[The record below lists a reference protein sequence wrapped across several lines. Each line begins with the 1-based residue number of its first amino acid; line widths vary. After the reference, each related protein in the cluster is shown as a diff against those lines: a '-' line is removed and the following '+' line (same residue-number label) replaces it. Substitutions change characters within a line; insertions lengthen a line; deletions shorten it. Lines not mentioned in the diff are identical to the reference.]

1 MLYSSSK
8 YGIIKRKM
16 NIQELRSYRPLR
28 LNGDTNTRKI
38 RRPYFDVG
46 AHLPE
51 AQSGFQEIARISLKS
66 STGDVISIQAK
77 INKKSIRIIVID
89 EYDTKFL
96 DYKSSYKSIP
106 TQGEIF
112 DVIRDMNNEPNSQY
126 YWVAIVEMLEFK
138 SLKEIANYM
147 FIDSVVYPNLN
158 DLLMDFF
165 MQYGYR

>member
-1 MLYSSSK
+1 
-8 YGIIKRKM
+8 M
-16 NIQELRSYRPLR
+16 NIEDLRNFKPTGFLGSS
-28 LNGDTNTRKI
+28 NTKGI
-38 RRPYFDVG
+38 RRPFFDVG
-46 AHLPE
+46 EHLPK
-51 AQSGFQEIARISLKS
+51 AQRGFQEIARISLSS
-66 STGDVISIQAK
+66 STGDVISIRAK
-77 INKKSIRIIVID
+77 INKKSIRISVID

-126 YWVAIVEMLEFK
+126 YWVEIVEMLELK

-147 FIDSVVYPNLN
+147 VIDSLVYPNLN

-165 MQYGYR
+165 RQYNYA

>member
-1 MLYSSSK
+1 
-8 YGIIKRKM
+8 M
-16 NIQELRSYRPLR
+16 NIDDLRNFKP
-28 LNGDTNTRKI
+28 NGFLGSSNTEGI
-38 RRPYFDVG
+38 RRPFFDVG
-46 AHLPE
+46 EHLPK
-51 AQSGFQEIARISLKS
+51 AQRGFQEIARISLSS
-66 STGDVISIQAK
+66 STGDVISIRAK
-77 INKKSIRIIVID
+77 INKKSIRISVID

-126 YWVAIVEMLEFK
+126 YWVEIVEMLELK

-147 FIDSVVYPNLN
+147 VIDSLVYPNLN

-165 MQYGYR
+165 MYYGYN

>member
-1 MLYSSSK
+1 
-8 YGIIKRKM
+8 M
-16 NIQELRSYRPLR
+16 NIDDLRNFKP
-28 LNGDTNTRKI
+28 NGFLGSSNTEGI
-38 RRPYFDVG
+38 RRPFFDVG
-46 AHLPE
+46 EHLPK
-51 AQSGFQEIARISLKS
+51 AQRGFQEIARISLSS
-66 STGDVISIQAK
+66 STGDVISIRAK
-77 INKKSIRIIVID
+77 INKKSIRISVID

-126 YWVAIVEMLEFK
+126 YWVEIVEMLELK

-147 FIDSVVYPNLN
+147 VIDSLVYPNLN

-165 MQYGYR
+165 RQYDYK

>member
-1 MLYSSSK
+1 M
-8 YGIIKRKM
+8 
-16 NIQELRSYRPLR
+16 
-28 LNGDTNTRKI
+28 
-38 RRPYFDVG
+38 
-46 AHLPE
+46 
-51 AQSGFQEIARISLKS
+51 
-66 STGDVISIQAK
+66 
-77 INKKSIRIIVID
+77 ID

-126 YWVAIVEMLEFK
+126 YWVEIVEMLELK

-147 FIDSVVYPNLN
+147 VIDSLVYPNLN

-165 MQYGYR
+165 RQYSYK